1 MLNAFKLSSGL
12 LPEHKASPSPG
23 SSTTSSVRNA
33 SNASVASLFTGF
45 VRFYAQTIDWRREA
59 VSLHAGK
66 RQAPTQKLPLHIV
79 ELSNGSAEVAPSIED
94 PFNPAANLSTLMT
107 AVSLTRFREELA
119 RADTLCSKDASL
131 SQILEPWVPPERG
144 RTANERVGDESAP
157 ES

>member
-33 SNASVASLFTGF
+33 SDASVASLFAGF
-45 VRFYAQTIDWRREA
+45 VHFYTNTINWRREA

-66 RQAPTQKLPLHIV
+66 RQAPAQKLPLHIV
-79 ELSNGSAEVAPSIED
+79 ELSNGSTEVAPSIED
-94 PFNPAANLSTLMT
+94 PFNPAFNLSALMT
-107 AVSLTRFREELA
+107 AVSLVRFRDELA
-119 RADTLCSKDASL
+119 RADTLCSKSTSL
-131 SQILEPWVPPERG
+131 SEILEPWVPPERG
-144 RTANERVGDESAP
+144 SAANEGGDESAH